1 MAPYELLPMT
11 KRSESQVD
19 RKRRILYYLIGLIL
33 IISLLGFNFLPNQ
46 FSSPVIASDP
56 ICEVIPTLR
65 FRLNGVIPR
74 SQDAANRT
82 KLIDSELLPRLKDG
96 VNVTGFSLPN
106 STCQTPNFEVDS
118 ALPYSIPTEWKDQ
131 SIMFGMSS
139 LVSNSFSVLVFNVL
153 FVLILLGRY

>member
-1 MAPYELLPMT
+1 MAPYELLPTT

-33 IISLLGFNFLPNQ
+33 IISLLGFNYLPNQ
-46 FSSPVIASDP
+46 LSSPIIASDA
-56 ICEVIPTLR
+56 ICEVIPTVR
-65 FRLNGVIPR
+65 FQPNGAIPR

-106 STCQTPNFEVDS
+106 STCQTPPNFKVDS

-139 LVSNSFSVLVFNVL
+139 LVSSLQFTLQFWFSMYSSF
-153 FVLILLGRY
+153 